1 MVKKGLPL
9 ILAAL
14 AAWSCATAPPAPP
27 SFFIEDLP
35 PEVKARMTLD
45 ERIAANE
52 AWQHLRAGRSDRAR
66 RLIAGLGPGSLVY
79 TVGWGYVSLLSAD
92 MGAAEASFL
101 TSLRDVPGMTPA
113 HVGLAQIYAAR
124 GDREQAFLQYR
135 EILKRDPDNRW
146 ARPRLEALRET
157 LTRGLFEDA
166 ADAKEAGKLEEA
178 RTAYLKALFYDPDS
192 PTAHYEL
199 ALLYLEGGDQESAVM
214 HFEAVLEKDP
224 EATERRRR
232 LLRAMADAAF
242 AKEEFGRSLH
252 YYEKLGELETLGPET
267 LQRIERIKGRLGI
280 YELPSQ
286 YASIPAL
293 DAIAREDLA
302 ALIGVKFRDF
312 LDAPGRRTRI
322 VVDIATSWA
331 QKYIVD
337 VASLDLMAVFD
348 NHTFQPRRAVNR
360 AELAETAVRLIRF
373 LRSRGGSFV
382 PLIEARRIQISDV
395 NPENFYYPAI
405 VEALSYQIMALDPL
419 RRFEPE
425 RAVTGRE
432 AARIVDVIYGLAR

>member
-1 MVKKGLPL
+1 VVKRGLIVVL
-9 ILAAL
+9 AVLAAG
-14 AAWSCATAPPAPP
+14 SCATPPPEPP

-35 PEVKARMTLD
+35 PEVTARLTLD
-45 ERIAANE
+45 ERIATNE
-52 AWQHLRAGRSDRAR
+52 AWQYLRAGRSDRAL
-66 RLIAGLGPGSLVY
+66 RLIGGLGPGSLVY
-79 TVGWGYVSLLSAD
+79 AVGLGYVSLLQAD
-92 MGAAEASFL
+92 LGAAEDSFL
-101 TSLRDVPGMTPA
+101 SSLREVPEMTPA

-124 GDREQAFLQYR
+124 GDREQTFLQYR

-146 ARPRLEALRET
+146 AGPRLEALRET
-157 LTRGLFEDA
+157 LTRELFEEA
-166 ADAKEAGKLEEA
+166 AAAKAEGRPEEA
-178 RTAYLKALFYDPDS
+178 RTAYLKVLFYDPDS
-192 PTAHYEL
+192 PAAHYEL
-199 ALLYLEGGDQESAVM
+199 GLIYLQEGNTESAVI
-214 HFEAVLEKDP
+214 HFEAFLERDP
-224 EATERRRR
+224 ETNERRKQV
-232 LLRAMADAAF
+232 LRAMAEGAYAI
-242 AKEEFGRSLH
+242 EEFGRSLH
-252 YYEKLGELETLGPET
+252 YYEELGEIEAFDPET
-267 LQRIERIKGRLGI
+267 LQRVEQLKARLGI

-293 DAIAREDLA
+293 EAIAREDLA

-373 LRSRGGSFV
+373 LRSRGHPFV
-382 PLIEARRIQISDV
+382 PLIEAHRIQISDV
-395 NPENFYYPAI
+395 TPENFYYPAI

-425 RAVTGRE
+425 RPVTGRE
-432 AARIVDVIYGLAR
+432 AARVMDIIHGLAR

>member
-9 ILAAL
+9 VLAAL
-14 AAWSCATAPPAPP
+14 AAWSCATAPPAPS
-27 SFFIEDLP
+27 SFHIEDLP
-35 PEVKARMTLD
+35 TDVKARLTLD

-52 AWQHLRAGRSDRAR
+52 AWQHLRAGRTDRAR
-66 RLIAGLGPGSLVY
+66 RLIAGLGPGSLVHA
-79 TVGWGYVSLLSAD
+79 VGLGYVSLLEAD
-92 MGAAEASFL
+92 PGAAETRFL
-101 TSLRDVPGMTPA
+101 TSLREVPEMTPA
-113 HVGLAQIYAAR
+113 RAGLAQIYSGR
-124 GDREQAFLQYR
+124 GDRERAFLEYR
-135 EILKRDPDNRW
+135 EILKLEPDNRW

-157 LTRGLFEDA
+157 LTRGLFEEA
-166 ADAKEAGKLEEA
+166 AAAKESGKLEEA
-178 RTAYLKALFYDPDS
+178 RTAFLKVLFYDPDS

-199 ALLYLEGGDQESAVM
+199 ALIYLQEDDKERAVV
-214 HFEAVLEKDP
+214 HFEAFLEKNP
-224 EATERRRR
+224 EATEQRRR

-242 AKEEFGRSLH
+242 DHEEFGRSLDL
-252 YYEKLGELETLGPET
+252 YEKLGELEDPDPQT
-267 LQRIERIKGRLGI
+267 LQRIEQLKARLGV

-286 YASIPAL
+286 YAAIPAL

-302 ALIGVKFRDF
+302 ALIGVKFRDV

-348 NHTFQPRRAVNR
+348 NHTFQPRRTVNR

-373 LRSRGGSFV
+373 LRSKGRRFV
-382 PLIEARRIQISDV
+382 PLIEAHRIQISDV
-395 NPENFYYPAI
+395 TPENFYYPAI

-425 RAVTGRE
+425 RTVTGRE
-432 AARIVDVIYGLAR
+432 AARVIDIIHGLAR